1 MSGSAK
7 NTSRSGSD
15 HHRGVSVG
23 VGVATIF
30 FLLTLARAA
39 SATPPEPPVRVLV
52 GEKVEKVVK
61 EDKTS
66 LAIPLELRCKA
77 DWADVR
83 LVVSIRPDVPGLPGI
98 EAKPE
103 VVERQAIRL
112 EGRQARKE
120 MKINIPLPRA
130 GTHEVTF
137 LISGD
142 SSEEGYSDKAIRY
155 LIVDDRGEFRFITG
169 ERKSKEEAQRRKE
182 KLKESQRQDPR
193 RADPR
198 MLADGLVRLTD
209 DRVRAIQPFKL
220 RERRQVLAPPAGPGP
235 ELEGLY
241 REPEVKQTTR
251 DPITI
256 KGRLTYLDWDG
267 VWRPL
272 VNVSINIFD
281 DDTFGDEHLGTV
293 VTDWSGNFSFS
304 TNNDDGIFQDGR
316 DIYFTAML
324 RNSRLSVRDASRS
337 DYLWTSDT
345 REDVDDGSVID
356 FGTLTGST
364 GAVAMRM
371 WGHLN
376 LAWNSIVTSSG
387 QDPGNI
393 NAVSPGS
400 GTFWSDS
407 ANELELLDSDQDG
420 PDTVFHEY
428 GHGLMHN
435 ASGGNP
441 SPGGSHGFG
450 DATQDSGLSYSEGW
464 ATGWMLMVRPDGTYN
479 WHEGQPG
486 RSIENFSS
494 ANRVGERQEG
504 RVAGAFLDFF
514 DAPDDDN
521 GGTENRGRN
530 GESDHNADRRIGLDI
545 LYRQVMW
552 GSSYSDFLQYWI
564 ALAGDLSG
572 PTNSAA
578 GDIMQYNWMSLPFE
592 TSCVATKVVSR
603 GQEDRERVLSGLR
616 LFRDLGLKT
625 VSPGRSLA
633 RIYYRNSPEMAA
645 RLAEDAE
652 ASAAALVVMRHFAR
666 LGEVMAHHS
675 QGRQSTPKV
684 LPEEVE
690 KAARLVIERLGP
702 KASPELASDLRG
714 VSQILDK
721 LRDYDLEEL
730 RLILRAAAKANAEP
744 LDLLDPSRLNP
755 GSAAAVRRGLP
766 PTK

>member
-1 MSGSAK
+1 MFGSTKMAP
-7 NTSRSGSD
+7 RA
-15 HHRGVSVG
+15 VG
-23 VGVATIF
+23 DLGF
-30 FLLTLARAA
+30 CLCMLSNLLLLARPAG
-39 SATPPEPPVRVLV
+39 ATPPEPPVRVRV
-52 GEKVEKVVK
+52 GERVEKIVK
-61 EDKTS
+61 EGKTS
-66 LAIPLELRCKA
+66 LTVPLEIRSQA
-77 DWADVR
+77 EWAEVR
-83 LVVSIRPDVPGLPGI
+83 LQVSIRPEAPGVAGI

-103 VVERQAIRL
+103 VVDRQAFRI

-120 MKINIPLPRA
+120 VRASVPFPRE

-137 LISGD
+137 LISGN
-142 SSEEGYSDKAIRY
+142 SSEEGYSDKVIRY
-155 LIVDDRGEFRFITG
+155 LIVDDRGQFRFITG
-169 ERKSKEEAQRRKE
+169 QQKSKEESRRRKE
-182 KLKESQRQDPR
+182 KLRESLRKDPQRPDLRLLAEDLVPLTADRIKAIRPFTLPVQRQ
-193 RADPR
+193 
-198 MLADGLVRLTD
+198 
-209 DRVRAIQPFKL
+209 I
-220 RERRQVLAPPAGPGP
+220 LAPPAGPGP

-241 REPEVKQTTR
+241 REPEVKQMTR
-251 DPITI
+251 DPITVQ
-256 KGRLTYLDWDG
+256 GRLTYLDWDG
-267 VWRPL
+267 AWRPL

-293 VTDWSGNFSFS
+293 VTDWNGNFSFS

-324 RNSRLSVRDASRS
+324 RNTRLSVRDASRS
-337 DYLWTSDT
+337 DYLWKSDT
-345 REDVDDGSVID
+345 RDDVDDGSVID

-376 LAWNSIVTSSG
+376 LAWNAIVTGSG

-407 ANELELLDSDQDG
+407 ADELELLDSDQDG

-441 SPGGSHGFG
+441 GPGGSHGFG
-450 DATQDSGLSYSEGW
+450 DTTQDSGLAYSEGW
-464 ATGWMLMVRPDGTYN
+464 ATGWMLMVRPDGVYN

-494 ANRVGERQEG
+494 ANRVGEQQEG

-514 DAPDDDN
+514 DAQDDDN
-521 GGTENRGRN
+521 GGSENRGRN
-530 GESDHNADRRIGLDI
+530 DLGDHNAAERIGLDI

-564 ALAGDLSG
+564 ALAGELSG
-572 PTNSAA
+572 TTSTAA
-578 GDIMQYNWMSLPFE
+578 GEIMRYNWMSLPLD
-592 TSCVATKVVSR
+592 TSCVATKVVTR
-603 GQEDRERVLSGLR
+603 GQGDRDRVLSGLR

-625 VSPGRSLA
+625 VAPGRSLIQ
-633 RIYYRNSPEMAA
+633 IYYRNSPEMATL
-645 RLAEDAE
+645 LAKDAE
-652 ASAAALVVMRHFAR
+652 ARASALVVMRHFAG
-666 LGEVMAHHS
+666 LGEVIAHQARS
-675 QGRQSTPKV
+675 REQTPKV

-690 KAARLVIERLGP
+690 KAARSVIGRLSQA
-702 KASPELASDLRG
+702 ASPELTADLRRVG
-714 VSQILDK
+714 EVLDK

-730 RLILRAAAKANAEP
+730 RQILRAAAKASAGP
-744 LDLLDPSRLNP
+744 IDVLDPSRLNP
-755 GSAAAVRRGLP
+755 GSTTAVRQGLP
-766 PTK
+766 ATK